1 MKLMVTYRPKTA
13 PPPAEM
19 PGMFM
24 RLAAW
29 VEKYG
34 PQMETLYF
42 FAGGG
47 GFGVIDLDDAAQMQR
62 MMAEH
67 PFTPYA
73 DVEIRAVVPAD
84 QALATLQEVFAGPGA
99 GN

>member
-1 MKLMVTYRPKTA
+1 MKLMVTYRPKQA

-19 PGMFM
+19 PGMFA
-24 RLAAW
+24 RLAQW
-29 VEKYG
+29 VETYG

-47 GFGVIDLDDAAQMQR
+47 GFGVIDLDDSAAVQR

-73 DVEIRAVVPAD
+73 DVEIRAVVPAAD
-84 QALATLQEVFAGPGA
+84 ALATLREVFAGG
-99 GN
+99 GD